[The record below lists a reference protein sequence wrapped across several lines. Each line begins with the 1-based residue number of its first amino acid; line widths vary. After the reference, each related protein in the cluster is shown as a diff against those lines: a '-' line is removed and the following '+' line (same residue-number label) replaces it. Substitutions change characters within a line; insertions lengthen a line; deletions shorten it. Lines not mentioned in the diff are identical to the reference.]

1 MLVVQIRAAAS
12 EWEPSPT
19 NQCVSREAFDLLPR
33 SVIESCGHR
42 RRASTLSGRGMIQP
56 VSCRQPG
63 LSLHAASRTMNQAA
77 RTRRWSRLAIA
88 SCGMVR
94 LLAASCSTF
103 SFSHG
108 GRNQLAS
115 RFATV
120 HRRESGAGIP
130 TPIVFRRCG
139 DHLANAGNVPRPMP
153 QATDQPGSES
163 NRSR

>member
-1 MLVVQIRAAAS
+1 M
-12 EWEPSPT
+12 
-19 NQCVSREAFDLLPR
+19 
-33 SVIESCGHR
+33 
-42 RRASTLSGRGMIQP
+42 
-56 VSCRQPG
+56 
-63 LSLHAASRTMNQAA
+63 
-77 RTRRWSRLAIA
+77 RWSRLATA